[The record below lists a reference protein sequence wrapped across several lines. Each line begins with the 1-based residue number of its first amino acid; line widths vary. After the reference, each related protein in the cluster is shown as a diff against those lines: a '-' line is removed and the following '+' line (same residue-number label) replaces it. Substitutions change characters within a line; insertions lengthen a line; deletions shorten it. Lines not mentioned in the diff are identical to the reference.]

1 MADIVTSQAS
11 YERIIINKESL
22 RNISN
27 AVSESIE
34 RRLTLPECRDLLEF
48 CRKFKVGNWKGKSA
62 DEVQHNLSK
71 LYVQYRFTEKGRIN
85 NTQTDDIVDIHEIL
99 KGHIGTS
106 DQEPDYET
114 VNNVDVDGRPVD
126 LRMQDLEN
134 AGLQSIVAAPQQQLG
149 IPQQQ
154 GQNNIGSSTLGSI
167 DNIRNI
173 DKLMTLDR
181 VNNIVS
187 FLGKSDDV
195 SIQTMLNPQAAWKY
209 NYIILD
215 SRHRDQSVDGITKFK
230 WTFLSGSTSNS
241 EGVVNS
247 LGDVKQLIAIS
258 CPNIRIPYS
267 NSNDIVL
274 TNSYRRVTMLI
285 EEFNSQ
291 SIIAQEGRRYHFM
304 FEAALDNNMLDLRA
318 SPNEEATFE
327 FAKPITQ
334 LDTFTISFANP
345 LEIINFDKDRLIMNV
360 NYTNP
365 ARFIASEAH
374 NLQTGDQIYING
386 FTSNDP
392 ITDKGIIDYTNRI
405 NGFNIIV
412 IDANTFDAYLGD
424 QGLDLTQVT
433 DPINPYNI
441 PIYFGSKRIFIPLKL
456 KYIAPKSSTTDTN

>member
-1 MADIVTSQAS
+1 MADIVTGQAS
-11 YERIIINKESL
+11 YERIIINKESM

-27 AVSESIE
+27 TISGAID
-34 RRLTLPECRDLLEF
+34 RRLTMTECRDLLEF
-48 CRKFKVGNWKGKSA
+48 CRKFKVGNWIGKSA
-62 DEVQHNLSK
+62 DEIQHHLSK
-71 LYVQYRFTEKGRIN
+71 LYVQSRFTEKGRVN
-85 NTQTDDIVDIHEIL
+85 NSQITDIVDIHEIM
-99 KGHIGTS
+99 KGHIGSS
-106 DQEPDYET
+106 DQEPNYET
-114 VNNVDVDGRPVD
+114 VNNVDVDGNPID

-134 AGLQSIVAAPQQQLG
+134 ANIAGLPTTIAP
-149 IPQQQ
+149 
-154 GQNNIGSSTLGSI
+154 STVISTSTSAPNTALGSI

-173 DKLMTLDR
+173 DKLMTVDR
-181 VNNIVS
+181 INNIGS

-195 SIQTMLNPQAAWKY
+195 SIQNMLNPQAAWKY
-209 NYIILD
+209 NYIVLD
-215 SRHRDQSVDGITKFK
+215 SRYRDQSADGITKFK

-247 LGDVKQLIAIS
+247 LGEVKQLIAIS

-291 SIIAQEGRRYHFM
+291 SVIAQEGRRYHFM

-318 SPNEEATFE
+318 SPNEEAVFE

-334 LDTFTISFANP
+334 IDTFTISFANP
-345 LEIINFDKDRLIMNV
+345 LETINFDKDRLIMAI

-365 ARFIASEAH
+365 ARFVATEPH

-386 FTSNDP
+386 FTSNAP
-392 ITDKGIIDYTNRI
+392 VTDKGIIDFTNRV

-412 IDANTFDAYLGD
+412 IDSVTFDAYLGD
-424 QGLDLTQVT
+424 TGLDLTQVT
-433 DPINPYNI
+433 APINPYNI
-441 PIYFGSKRIFIPLKL
+441 PIYFGSKRIFVPLKL
-456 KYIAPKSSTTDTN
+456 KYIAPSSKSTSESS